1 MLYITRHGETTWNA
15 QGLVC
20 GHADIELTEKGKQQ
34 AEKLAEKVANLEIPI
49 TKIIHSPLQRA
60 RDTAQAVAKKV
71 NLPMTADERLI
82 EMDFGDYDGRPSE
95 DEDFQ
100 RARQNFAVRFPN
112 GESVLDVYARITP
125 LLKECLEDEDNVYL
139 LVCHNALIRIINAYF
154 HPMAN
159 DTFFDFF
166 VENTELVTFD

>member
-20 GHADIELTEKGKQQ
+20 GHADIELTEKGKEQ

-60 RDTAQAVAKKV
+60 RDTAQAVATKV
-71 NLPMTADERLI
+71 NLPMTMDERLI

-95 DEDFQ
+95 DEGFQ
-100 RARQNFAVRFPN
+100 QARQNFAVRFPN

-154 HPMAN
+154 HPMPN